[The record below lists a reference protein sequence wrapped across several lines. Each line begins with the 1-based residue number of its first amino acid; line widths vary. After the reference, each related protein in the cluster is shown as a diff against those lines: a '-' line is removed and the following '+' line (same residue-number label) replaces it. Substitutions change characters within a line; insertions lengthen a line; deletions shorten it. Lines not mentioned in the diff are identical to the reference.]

1 MTFLSIKTSKLNKK
15 NIELNFIIVFL
26 LFALF
31 FIVGITVFRD
41 YGISV
46 DEWELREMGFAN
58 LKYIVNIF
66 FSSYLNDLDALVS
79 TREISNHYYTHGVIF
94 ALPMA
99 FIEYI
104 FDITDSR
111 NYYLLRHYSNHLIF
125 LISIFYFYLLA
136 KNKFNS
142 LILGIFAALFL
153 FLSPRI
159 FASSFFNQKD
169 IIFMSL
175 FIINLYY
182 GINFLKNPNFKNS
195 LTFSLT
201 TAFSIDIRIMGII
214 TVPIILFFTFLK
226 FIENK
231 DLKIIKSIFL
241 YLLTFPFLTVL
252 FWPYLWESPIENFI
266 HIFERLSAYDWE
278 GYVFYFGKFYKGS
291 NLPWHY
297 IFLWMLVSTPIL
309 YVALFIYGF
318 SNYTLKLK
326 DKIFNIIENKNSI
339 LKIVSDSDDLIYY
352 LLFLIPIIL
361 VIFLNST
368 LYTGW
373 RHLYFIYPC
382 FLMISLKGLHLLTI
396 NHFKKNKLIPNVLVF
411 IFLIHIGYTMVKMHP
426 FQNVYFN
433 FIAGSDPSKNFEID
447 YWGVSNKQA
456 FELILNDDESRL
468 INVGS
473 AGPISLENSKK
484 ILKANDRKRII
495 ISENKKADYIINNNI
510 NWHGNIK
517 KRRYKIPENFK
528 LYKEIYV
535 KDVKISSIYK
545 KK

>member
-169 IIFMSL
+169 IKHAYANGRGGVVVRGEAEIVEDKR
-175 FIINLYY
+175 
-182 GINFLKNPNFKNS
+182 G
-195 LTFSLT
+195 
-201 TAFSIDIRIMGII
+201 AFSIVITSIPYRVNKADLQEKIANLVREKKIEGIRE
-214 TVPIILFFTFLK
+214 K
-226 FIENK
+226 AAK
-231 DLKIIKSIFL
+231 AQSD
-241 YLLTFPFLTVL
+241 
-252 FWPYLWESPIENFI
+252 
-266 HIFERLSAYDWE
+266 
-278 GYVFYFGKFYKGS
+278 FY
-291 NLPWHY
+291 
-297 IFLWMLVSTPIL
+297 
-309 YVALFIYGF
+309 
-318 SNYTLKLK
+318 
-326 DKIFNIIENKNSI
+326 
-339 LKIVSDSDDLIYY
+339 
-352 LLFLIPIIL
+352 
-361 VIFLNST
+361 
-368 LYTGW
+368 
-373 RHLYFIYPC
+373 
-382 FLMISLKGLHLLTI
+382 
-396 NHFKKNKLIPNVLVF
+396 
-411 IFLIHIGYTMVKMHP
+411 
-426 FQNVYFN
+426 
-433 FIAGSDPSKNFEID
+433 SKNTGYYKQDGRI
-447 YWGVSNKQA
+447 GVG
-456 FELILNDDESRL
+456 L
-468 INVGS
+468 
-473 AGPISLENSKK
+473 
-484 ILKANDRKRII
+484 
-495 ISENKKADYIINNNI
+495 
-510 NWHGNIK
+510 
-517 KRRYKIPENFK
+517 
-528 LYKEIYV
+528 
-535 KDVKISSIYK
+535 
-545 KK
+545 